1 MNYETSI
8 RAAIATSMVN
18 MLFVSSGSVLANKK
32 LNLIIWSVFYQ
43 ALIPIILGVLT
54 GLFISTSISGKL
66 LNLIFGI
73 FLGLVAIKMIYDSIN
88 YKKYLRT
95 EIFNEYNIKNSHCLN
110 VFHRNNCRNS
120 WIRCRFCSSTIFVYF
135 CLPIKEAT
143 GTSSAV
149 HLWFH

>member
-1 MNYETSI
+1 MNFDLSLLYIVELLILGGLASFAAGMFGIGGGLIVIPGLTFIFNSLGMNYETSI

-95 EIFNEYNIKNSHCLN
+95 EIFNEYK
-110 VFHRNNCRNS
+110 
-120 WIRCRFCSSTIFVYF
+120 Y
-135 CLPIKEAT
+135 
-143 GTSSAV
+143 
-149 HLWFH
+149 